1 MVRYFKKGQVV
12 LKEGNTDRDAYIIE
26 HGECEVLKND
36 EVIATLGKNE
46 IFGELGW
53 LQHIPRSATV
63 RAVSDVTLRV
73 IKAEEAP
80 LFMEH
85 NPKAL
90 IPVLKIVCSRMGEML
105 DKMSKKNYDELYIFP
120 LYPQYASASTGSTID
135 INGGSYLR

>member
-1 MVRYFKKGQVV
+1 MVRYFKKGQII

-26 HGECEVLKND
+26 HGECEVRKND
-36 EVIATLGKNE
+36 EVIAILGKNE

-63 RAVSDVTLRV
+63 KAITDCTLRV
-73 IKAEEAP
+73 IKEEEAS

-90 IPVLKIVCSRMGEML
+90 IPILKIVCSRMGEML
-105 DKMSKKNYDELYIFP
+105 DKMSKNI
-120 LYPQYASASTGSTID
+120 
-135 INGGSYLR
+135 